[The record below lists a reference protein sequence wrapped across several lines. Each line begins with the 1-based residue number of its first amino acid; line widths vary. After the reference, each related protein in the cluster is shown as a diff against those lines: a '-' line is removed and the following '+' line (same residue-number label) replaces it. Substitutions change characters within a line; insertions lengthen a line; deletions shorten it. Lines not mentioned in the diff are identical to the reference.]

1 VKHQIF
7 FQFISEAVVISLL
20 ALGLA
25 LGFLVILKP
34 AFLNMK
40 FSQLLQWDLN
50 TEPGVMLLCVLF
62 SVVVGV
68 LAGTLPALLLS
79 SFQPIKVLKE
89 LSNIKLF
96 SKIGL
101 RKSLIVI
108 QFAFSLV
115 FIISTTLVYNQLNM
129 MLNANYGFNG
139 ENIINVKINDANVD
153 LLKSELTNHSS
164 ILNVT
169 ATSHLPAAGT
179 SYGDDVRINPEDEE
193 MEFNYF
199 STDENYIENMG
210 LKLIAG
216 NNFKKE
222 DVRTSPDKL
231 IINTKMV
238 GMLGFESPNQ
248 AINETIIVGDS
259 IRMTIAGV
267 VEDYNHEALLVEIGP
282 MALIPKTTE
291 HHILQVKYQNGN
303 RDAAVNHL
311 ETSWSKINPSK
322 KVTYQEFSE
331 EVKGFYDLMF
341 GDLVNIIGLI
351 SFLTI
356 TISCL
361 GLLGMATFTTQT
373 KVKEISIR
381 KVLGASDKN
390 VILMLSKGF
399 IMLLIIATVIALPI
413 AYFVNNMWLQS
424 LAYRVNINFSVIGL
438 CTGIMFLLGII
449 VIGSQT
455 IKASMSNPA
464 EQLRSE

>member
-1 VKHQIF
+1 
-7 FQFISEAVVISLL
+7 
-20 ALGLA
+20 
-25 LGFLVILKP
+25 
-34 AFLNMK
+34 
-40 FSQLLQWDLN
+40 
-50 TEPGVMLLCVLF
+50 
-62 SVVVGV
+62 
-68 LAGTLPALLLS
+68 
-79 SFQPIKVLKE
+79 
-89 LSNIKLF
+89 
-96 SKIGL
+96 
-101 RKSLIVI
+101 
-108 QFAFSLV
+108 
-115 FIISTTLVYNQLNM
+115 
-129 MLNANYGFNG
+129 
-139 ENIINVKINDANVD
+139 
-153 LLKSELTNHSS
+153 
-164 ILNVT
+164 
-169 ATSHLPAAGT
+169 
-179 SYGDDVRINPEDEE
+179 
-193 MEFNYF
+193 
-199 STDENYIENMG
+199 
-210 LKLIAG
+210 
-216 NNFKKE
+216 
-222 DVRTSPDKL
+222 
-231 IINTKMV
+231 
-238 GMLGFESPNQ
+238 
-248 AINETIIVGDS
+248 
-259 IRMTIAGV
+259 

-311 ETSWSKINPSK
+311 EASWSKINPSK

-424 LAYRVNINFSVIGL
+424 LAYRVNINFSVLAL
-438 CTGIMFLLGII
+438 CTGIMFLLGIV

-455 IKASMSNPA
+455 IRASMSNPA
-464 EQLRSE
+464 EQLRAE